1 LRSVYRA
8 QNSLKVYGASFLAFS
23 LLFSIGAWHGFSVGI
38 HTWVD
43 LAIGIALACVGTF
56 FAARVSQQSL
66 IKRGL
71 DLRACR

>member
-1 LRSVYRA
+1 
-8 QNSLKVYGASFLAFS
+8 LKVYGASFLAFS

-66 IKRGL
+66 IKRFARVPIGVANQNYN
-71 DLRACR
+71 LRT